1 MNYVTVIGNGESRKN
16 FDLYSLTFL
25 GETVGTNAVHRDF
38 IPDYLVCCDRRMC
51 SEALNNG
58 YTNPLYTRSDWR
70 SQFSYWKNVRVLP
83 DLPYEGDKR
92 PDDPFQWGSGGH
104 ALNVACTLN
113 PQFVVMLGF
122 DLYGLNKLTN
132 NVYKNTEHYNGKE
145 KDAVDPS
152 YWIYQTAKLFEHYPK
167 IKFLQIQPDD
177 WEPPAEWEEFDN
189 FYIDDYHNLKKLIDK
204 NK

>member
-58 YTNPLYTRSDWR
+58 YKNPLYTRSDWR

-104 ALNVACTLN
+104 ALNVACTLG

-122 DLYGLNKLTN
+122 DLYGINKLTN
-132 NVYKNTEHYNGKE
+132 NIYKDTEHYNGKE

-189 FYIDDYHNLKKLIDK
+189 FFIDDYHNLKKLIDK